1 MKKVKYITLILVLAL
16 GLLGGA
22 YAAWHDVLQAKGT
35 VATGNIDVVFTKA
48 ESNDPG
54 ESLDPSSPEGDKKHV
69 GSTEV
74 AISEDGK
81 KLIVTIE
88 NGYPGYE
95 SEICYCV
102 VNNGTVPVKL
112 QSKNVEIKGNADG
125 LIVENGPIS
134 DWIKWILEQLFGS
147 QDSDDEEAPDHP
159 KLEVGSQLH
168 QGVEHY
174 GAIKHKIT
182 DDAKQGKS
190 YKYTIDYDFIQYN
203 MYVAP

>member
-22 YAAWHDVLQAKGT
+22 YAAWSDALQAKGT

-54 ESLDPSSPEGDKKHV
+54 ESLDPSSPEGDEKHV

-74 AISEDGK
+74 EISEDGK
-81 KLIVTIE
+81 KLIVTIV

-95 SEICYCV
+95 SEVYYCA

-112 QSKNVEIKGNADG
+112 QSKNVTIKGNATG
-125 LIVENGPIS
+125 LEVENGPIG
-134 DWIKWILEQLFGS
+134 DLIRKILEFLFGG
-147 QDSDDEEAPDHP
+147 QEPGEDNPP
-159 KLEVGSQLH
+159 KLEEGSQLH
-168 QGVEHY
+168 PGVEHC
-174 GAIKHKIT
+174 GAIKHRIT
-182 DDAKQGKS
+182 DKAKQNKS

-203 MYVAP
+203 MYNPSQD

>member
-16 GLLGGA
+16 ALLGGA
-22 YAAWHDVLQAKGT
+22 YAAWHDALQAKGT

-54 ESLDPSSPEGDKKHV
+54 DTPDPSSPEEDKKHV

-81 KLIVTIE
+81 QLTVTIE

-95 SEICYCV
+95 SEVYYCV

-112 QSKNVEIKGNADG
+112 QRKNVTIKGNATG
-125 LIVENGPIS
+125 LEVENGPIG
-134 DWIKWILEQLFGS
+134 DLIRKILEFLFGG
-147 QDSDDEEAPDHP
+147 QEPGEENPP
-159 KLEVGSQLH
+159 NLEEGSQLH
-168 QGVEHY
+168 PDVEHC
-174 GAIKHKIT
+174 GAIKHTIT
-182 DDAKQGKS
+182 EEAKQNKNY
-190 YKYTIDYDFIQYN
+190 YKYTIDYDFVQYN